1 MSKKSKEKV
10 KILIEVEIS
19 VVKDLVV
26 VLFQEVIDDQVG
38 F

>member
-1 MSKKSKEKV
+1 MQMVEMSKKSKEKV

-26 VLFQEVIDDQVG
+26 VLF
-38 F
+38 